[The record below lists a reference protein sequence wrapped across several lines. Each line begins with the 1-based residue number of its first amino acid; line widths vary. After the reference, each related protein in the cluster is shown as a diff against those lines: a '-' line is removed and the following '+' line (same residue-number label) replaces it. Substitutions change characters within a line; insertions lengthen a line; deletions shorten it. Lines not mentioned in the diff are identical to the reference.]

1 MAEAE
6 LATIARPYA
15 RAAFSKALDQ
25 ESGLE
30 VWSKVLAVLSATVSE
45 PLVEVALDKPT
56 LTVEDQAEIVFGL
69 MGDELD
75 DLSRNFV
82 SLLAES
88 DRLPLL
94 PSISE
99 LFELLKANHDK
110 TMDVE
115 LTSAFDISEKQSDDL
130 ALALNRKLQRTVRIS
145 AKIDQTLIGGV
156 VIRAEDTVIDDSVR
170 GRLEKL
176 SQILN

>member
-1 MAEAE
+1 MV
-6 LATIARPYA
+6 
-15 RAAFSKALDQ
+15 
-25 ESGLE
+25 ESSG
-30 VWSKVLAVLSATVSE
+30 ALSATVSD
-45 PLVEVALDKPT
+45 PLVGEALVKPT
-56 LTVEDQAEIVFGL
+56 LTVEDQAKIVFNL

-75 DLSRNFV
+75 DLSKNFV
-82 SLLAES
+82 SLLAEC

-99 LFELLKANHDK
+99 LFELLKANHEK

-115 LTSAFDISEKQSDDL
+115 LRSAFDISEQQRDDL
-130 ALALNRKLQRTVRIS
+130 AIALNRKLQRTIKIS
-145 AKIDQTLIGGV
+145 TEIDETLIGGV
-156 VIRAEDTVIDDSVR
+156 VIRAEDTVIDDSLR

>member
-30 VWSKVLAVLSATVSE
+30 AWSKVLALLSATVSD
-45 PLVEVALDKPT
+45 PSVGGALDKPT
-56 LTVEDQAEIVFGL
+56 LTVEDQAKIVFSL

-75 DLSRNFV
+75 DLSENFV
-82 SLLAES
+82 SLLAEC

-94 PSISE
+94 PTISE
-99 LFELLKANHDK
+99 LFELLKANHEK

-115 LTSAFDISEKQSDDL
+115 LRSAFDISEQQRDDL
-130 ALALNRKLQRTVRIS
+130 AIALNRKLQRTIKIS
-145 AKIDQTLIGGV
+145 TEIDETLIGGV
-156 VIRAEDTVIDDSVR
+156 VIRAEDTVIDDSLR